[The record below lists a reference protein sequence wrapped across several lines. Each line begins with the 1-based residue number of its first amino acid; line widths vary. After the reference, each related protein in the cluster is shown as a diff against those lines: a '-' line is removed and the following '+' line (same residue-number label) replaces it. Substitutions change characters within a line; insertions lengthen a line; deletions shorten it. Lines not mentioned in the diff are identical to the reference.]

1 MNSKNTSTFKFR
13 SELVFND
20 IVTFCENA
28 VLLKDY
34 APKEIAILFYH
45 IEPPDIKIIY
55 EMSNP
60 ICDCG
65 NKLHKHDLIKW
76 NMNKKYPIFKYRYI
90 CQKCGKTIITPLNP
104 IVRKGCNYTED
115 IMGYDN

>member
-76 NMNKKYPIFKYRYI
+76 NMNKKISYF
-90 CQKCGKTIITPLNP
+90 
-104 IVRKGCNYTED
+104 
-115 IMGYDN
+115 

>member
-1 MNSKNTSTFKFR
+1 MISLLFVKMLF
-13 SELVFND
+13 
-20 IVTFCENA
+20 
-28 VLLKDY
+28 LLKDY

-76 NMNKKYPIFKYRYI
+76 NMNKKNILFLNI
-90 CQKCGKTIITPLNP
+90 VILCQKCGKTIITPLNP

-115 IMGYDN
+115 IMGYNN